1 MSKRAPRNPR
11 PSTKKA
17 ARPGGQLAAPRPPDA
32 PSGPLPPWARAVLP
46 AAVVA
51 CCAVFASAVRHPFA
65 LDDFAHLHGN
75 PHLNPPTWA
84 GLRALWTGPYEHL
97 YSPVVYTVWAGLSS
111 VARGSDGALLP
122 AMFHVVCLVVHALN
136 SLAVYFLLR
145 RLAAVD
151 HRAAA
156 AGAALFAVH
165 PLQVEPV
172 VWISGLK
179 DVLFAGFS
187 LAALLVLLAGGQAPA
202 RRRWIS
208 LAGATALYALALLTK
223 PAAVALPLVAF
234 ALERLAL
241 GRPRAVA
248 LATSAAWAALAL
260 PMLWLTREAQPLPA
274 SVTDVPLAGRPIVA
288 LDTLGFYLGKLLL
301 PLDLAIDYG
310 RKPLRVLSD
319 GKTVATV
326 AFALAAVAA
335 CWWAARRARMW
346 GAAGLVFVA
355 ALLPTS
361 GLFSFV
367 FQDTSTVADRYAY
380 LALVGPALALAILLR
395 DRGPRAY
402 VVAGAV
408 LALLAARSAV
418 QVRVWRDEPT
428 LFAHAVASNPASY
441 IGHKRLAEVH
451 AAAGRRVEAIEH
463 ARRAVELEPFWRS
476 WFHLGT
482 LLAEQGQLDEARR
495 YLGLVRQARPRDGWV
510 RFVLGLI
517 AEKQLAHAEAIEHF
531 QAAFE
536 LEPAVRQQ
544 ASWRL
549 QRLRGPTP

>member
-1 MSKRAPRNPR
+1 M
-11 PSTKKA
+11 
-17 ARPGGQLAAPRPPDA
+17 L
-32 PSGPLPPWARAVLP
+32 LP
-46 AAVVA
+46 ALVVA
-51 CCAVFASAVRHPFA
+51 CCAVFAPAVAHPFV

-84 GLRALWTGPYEHL
+84 GLRALWTGPFEHL
-97 YSPVVYTVWAGLSS
+97 YSPVVYTVWAGVSHL
-111 VARGSDGALLP
+111 ARGADGALGP
-122 AMFHVVCLVVHALN
+122 MMFHVACLVVHAFN
-136 SLAVYFLLR
+136 SLAVYLLLR
-145 RLAAVD
+145 RLAVD
-151 HRAAA
+151 PRAAA

-172 VWISGLK
+172 VWVSGLK
-179 DVLFAGFS
+179 DVLFAAFS
-187 LAALLVLLAGGQAPA
+187 LAALLVLLAGGQAPP
-202 RRRWIS
+202 RRRWVT
-208 LAGATALYALALLTK
+208 LAGASALYALALLTK

-274 SVTDVPLAGRPIVA
+274 SVAGVPLAGRPVVA
-288 LDTLGFYLGKLLL
+288 LDALGFYLGKLLL

-310 RKPLRVLSD
+310 HRPLRVLSD

-326 AFALAAVAA
+326 AIALAALAA
-335 CWWAARRARMW
+335 CWWAARRERLL

-361 GLFSFV
+361 GLVSFV

-380 LALVGPALALAILLR
+380 LALVGAALALAVLVR
-395 DRGPRAY
+395 NRGPRAY
-402 VVAGAV
+402 VVVGAV

-418 QVRVWRDEPT
+418 QARVWKDELT
-428 LFAHAVASNPASY
+428 LFSHAVQSNPASY

-451 AAAGRRVEAIEH
+451 AGAGRRAEATVH
-463 ARRAVELEPFWRS
+463 ARRAVEIEPFWRS
-476 WFHLGT
+476 WLHLGT

-495 YLGLVRQARPRDGWV
+495 YLRLVMQARPRDGRV

-531 QAAFE
+531 QAAFA
-536 LEPAVRQQ
+536 LEPAVREQ

-549 QRLRGPTP
+549 QRLRPPTP